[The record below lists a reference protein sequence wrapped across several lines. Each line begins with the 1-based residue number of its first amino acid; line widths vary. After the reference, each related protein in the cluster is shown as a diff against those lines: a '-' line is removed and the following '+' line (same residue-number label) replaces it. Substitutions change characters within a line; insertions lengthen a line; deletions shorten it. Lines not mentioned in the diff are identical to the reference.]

1 MTNKILYVLV
11 MSGLMCSSAYA
22 DKPGRP
28 QAQTKSIQTKGDMV
42 IGGVK
47 FPEGSRVTVTQG
59 DVIYYAWPGQ
69 DFLVSGVTVLKGTQI
84 MLWPNGQ
91 LQQLWALEGQKVL
104 DLVLKPGTWA
114 GFKENGKLDFIFF
127 ASPET
132 VRGFNIV
139 QHALFYDNGKFKQVV
154 LNSDQEVGPCLF
166 KSGEIRFHPS
176 GNVMAGVLAEA
187 CSVQARDNKNN
198 VKDENFVAGTR
209 IYFDASG
216 VVVGAFGPKA
226 GPTVYGQEVS
236 PVEN

>member
-1 MTNKILYVLV
+1 MYKFITTLAFLFLICAV
-11 MSGLMCSSAYA
+11 AYA

-28 QAQTKSIQTKGDMV
+28 QAQTKSIQTKGEMV

-69 DFLVSGVTVLKGTQI
+69 DFLISGVTVLKGTQI

-104 DLVLKPGTWA
+104 DLVLKPGTWT
-114 GFKENGKLDFIFF
+114 GFKENGKLDYIFF
-127 ASPET
+127 ANPET
-132 VRGFNIV
+132 VRGLTIV

-154 LNSDQEVGPCLF
+154 LNSDQKVGPCLF
-166 KSGEIRFHPS
+166 KSGEIRFHPN
-176 GNVMAGVLAEA
+176 GNVMAGILAEA

-198 VKDENFVAGTR
+198 VKDENFTAGTR
-209 IYFDASG
+209 IYFDADEIA
-216 VVVGAFGPKA
+216 VGAFGPKA
-226 GPTVYGQEVS
+226 GPTVYSQEVS
-236 PVEN
+236 PLEN